1 MKTAVEK
8 LNPTLAKIEVEVPFA
23 EFKTHLD
30 RAYKSLAQQ
39 IQVPGFRKGKTP
51 RALIDQRAGFDFV
64 VENALNE
71 GLNDYYQQALAE
83 NDLIPLAQPELEI
96 LERPENAAREKDLK
110 LSIEVTVR
118 PEIELPDYAGLT
130 IEVPSLTVTE
140 EDEQQALDE
149 LRARFAT
156 LKTVDRPAGADDFV
170 TINLSAFIDDQQ
182 VDAAQDLSYQVGSAT
197 MLEGMDEALTG
208 LSSGEDA
215 TFETKLAG
223 GEHSGEAATVKVEL
237 TAVKERELPQA
248 DDDFAQLASEFDTIE
263 ELKEDLKTK
272 AAESKIGEQG
282 NLARDKAL
290 EKLVELVDIDVPEK
304 VIDEQV
310 EQHFKSEN
318 TQEDHDSPEHREEVR
333 SNAVTAFKNEIV
345 LDAIAEKEE
354 IGVEQ
359 AELIDYIVTMSSQY
373 GMDPNQFAQMLD
385 GSGQAGL
392 MVGEVRRS
400 KALASVLEKADVK
413 DSEGNPVDLSSYLG
427 SSQEQQTTAETEED
441 NQQ

>member
-30 RAYKSLAQQ
+30 CAYKSLAQQ

-318 TQEDHDSPEHREEVR
+318 TQEDHDNPEHREEVR

-413 DSEGNPVDLSSYLG
+413 DSEGNPIDLSSYLG